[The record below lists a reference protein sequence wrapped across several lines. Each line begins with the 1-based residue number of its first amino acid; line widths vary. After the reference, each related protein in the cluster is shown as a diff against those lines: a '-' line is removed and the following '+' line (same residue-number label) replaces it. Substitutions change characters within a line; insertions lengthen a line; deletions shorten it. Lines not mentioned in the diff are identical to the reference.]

1 LAGKFGIGVPLFM
14 RWHVIIGALILTSS
28 SALADRVSL
37 RGEALK
43 QTLAGKTVRLDTPF
57 GVAIPITFHGN
68 GLMSGK
74 AGVLEYLLG
83 ADADRGRWWV
93 VDDRLCQKWFK
104 WLDAQPSCMRLQQEG
119 QRIFWERDDG
129 LNGTATIE
137 VAFAPGADG
146 PPRALGG
153 PIQPPEMARSLTATE
168 LHEENQPPEGVA
180 KAVSHRHAAMRPT
193 SKPALAASEWQQ
205 PPTGTS
211 DYWNFALSSRMIP
224 AFGEGARGQED
235 RWCEALEPIVKP
247 DTASVPSL
255 VYVDRLMYGYP
266 ATGWSAQ
273 ACFTT
278 EPALKEIAKLTVL
291 TRSSTRGRN

>member
-1 LAGKFGIGVPLFM
+1 LASKFGIGLPLFM

-28 SALADRVSL
+28 SAQADRVSL

-83 ADADRGRWWV
+83 AEADRGRWWV

-137 VAFAPGADG
+137 VAFPPGAEG

-153 PIQPPEMARSLTATE
+153 PIQPSEIAPSLTATE
-168 LHEENQPPEGVA
+168 PHEENQLHEGVA
-180 KAVSHRHAAMRPT
+180 KAVPRHHAAMRPT
-193 SKPALAASEWQQ
+193 SKRALAASEWQQ
-205 PPTGTS
+205 QSTGTS
-211 DYWNFALSSRMIP
+211 DYWNFQISLRMIP
-224 AFGEGARGQED
+224 AFGRVARGQED
-235 RWCEALEPIVKP
+235 RWCEDLKPIAWP
-247 DTASVPSL
+247 DTAGLPSL

-266 ATGWSAQ
+266 TTEWSAH
-273 ACFTT
+273 ACFTA
-278 EPALKEIAKLTVL
+278 EPPLKEIAKLTAQM
-291 TRSSTRGRN
+291 R